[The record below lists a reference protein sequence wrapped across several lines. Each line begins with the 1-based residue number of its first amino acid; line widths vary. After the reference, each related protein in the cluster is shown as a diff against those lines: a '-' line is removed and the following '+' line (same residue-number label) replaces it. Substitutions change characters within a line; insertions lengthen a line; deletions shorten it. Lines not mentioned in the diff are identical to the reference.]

1 MPVVTHNFS
10 QGKMN
15 KDMDERLVPNGQY
28 REATNIQIA
37 TSDGSNV
44 GTAQTLL
51 GNIKRN
57 SIKQDSSDSYVYDVA
72 DTSTVVG
79 CISDPATDNIYYFVS
94 SGDLNNAEGSP
105 AISKDYIIQF
115 DTVARS
121 LKYVFVDIFKVKVTI
136 AQASTSS
143 QDFLYIPK
151 GSDVTNQAGGTHSAA
166 DFNFTGVRIG
176 MRVTGTLGDNTYNA
190 ADNIKVSDIIYNASN
205 SSYKIMLE
213 QNGTA
218 FTPPTGVDASDAIEF
233 ISPRVLNFNKNI
245 YITAINILD
254 DFLFWT
260 DNVSEPKKIS
270 ISRSIAGTGGLKS
283 TDGDATPLTG
293 FANANTSLTYKTF
306 NGSLPFFNTR
316 LVTKSGSLTL
326 GIYSVDILGTP
337 AIITRSDNKR
347 PVFVDESHVT
357 VIKPS
362 PTQAPIIDAFR
373 TSVPRVNSSGVEN
386 PLHGTLSNKSFFDD
400 DESLNNGDTISINLD
415 QGAHFENGDILKL
428 IRQSTATQG
437 PVEFED
443 YDILARV
450 ISSGVTDPDSIN
462 QNYVIEIISI
472 SNEISASDLTW
483 YVRIDP
489 GDTLFDFKFPRF
501 SYRYKFEDGEYSTFA
516 PFSAVAFLTGPY
528 DFIPEQGY
536 NLGMI
541 NQTKSLRIKGYHPQE
556 FDIPQDVVEIDI
568 LYKETNNPTV
578 YIVKTIKPS
587 DGHPM
592 WPDQGNSFSTTSR
605 GEIVLDTDTIYRT
618 VPSNQLLRP
627 YDNVPRLAQAQE
639 ISANRLIYG
648 NYLQNYT
655 VEKDPNL
662 IIGFESTNTSLVGG
676 DYAPPSVKSDR
687 LYEVGVVFSD
697 KYGRETPVISPKDS
711 TIKLPHAV
719 ADQRN
724 RLTVKFDSES
734 LTIPTWAEYFS
745 FYVKDSSDEYYNMTM
760 DRWYYTSDE
769 NIWLS
774 FPSSERNKITE
785 DSYITLKKNHGSNA
799 YADKKARYKV
809 IDISNEVPDE
819 VKTKRQNLGSIG
831 VFEGAD
837 NAATSAIGD
846 NLESG
851 YPSVGGTFIT
861 VTKTAFEDAFG
872 DNFQIKT
879 PENLQLRF
887 YGPNDNMASELY
899 VISNLSQIGDAAV
912 DGDYRL
918 KIENVFGPD
927 VEFILGESQQPADM
941 RADLVLTLFADD
953 TKMKAEYTGRF
964 FVKVFKDDLLE
975 QYIID
980 QTDSLDQQYEILAT
994 WGLRYLNN
1002 NGYWNAGVYSSSAL
1016 GVVPYNAKEWGAAT
1030 GTNFEVQHGFAGGSV
1045 TSGSIAHPGQHPTE
1059 HVWTNYTGDGF
1070 SSQSAYY
1077 WGGGAGTNS
1086 DDISDSFD
1094 AFGVKSGDL
1103 YYDIGSDDSIGPL
1116 SPLVGIGTGSNQTE
1130 AQEFWLG
1137 MAGLK
1142 DFFIDAC
1149 TAYSWTGKG
1158 NQSDYAPDD
1167 DTPGNNYTNQ
1177 YHKDGQS
1184 FDKPDT
1190 AAQEEGSVAP
1200 HFGTHQHLAGNTGYR
1215 RGQPS
1220 RGIWANGKCMDISWT
1235 GMGAGH
1241 QSGFLTNND
1250 FPIAHQLKD
1259 VQDANIYSAAWKFM
1273 RKLCTP
1279 GTRFRFQRD
1288 PDGQVY
1294 TTKSFHNFSAGSN
1307 EIGWS
1312 NQSNNPGHQYKEGN
1326 NFQNNGGT
1334 GFDGS
1339 IYFSGTNKYTG
1350 VFGIRNHWTSNENDQ
1365 YYGHNLRQ
1373 RWTIVVDPP
1382 IGSQGSKYSP
1392 IHGTDPD
1399 IVTSAD
1405 NPKFRRA
1412 LRHDA
1417 GVGTQP
1423 ASSSYPSDN
1432 RKDAIQIVRPFDD
1445 VNSDHFAS
1453 DAAVWETEPKE
1464 VPDLDIY
1471 YQASNLNPI
1480 YLSNKTKE
1488 NLVPIGSTFKINT
1501 WTEVPAELGLEG
1513 GSASSS
1519 TFTRSSVTHTV
1530 TQWTNEETISFSP
1543 ALGLLTPATSTP
1555 TNQYISKIKIER
1567 PDGSSVDVNLIS
1579 NIGPNSTSARLH
1591 GKKGTIQSKLLIS
1604 SEYKL
1609 PWSNCWSFGNGVE
1622 SDRVRDDFNAVQM
1635 DSGVKAST
1643 VLPGS
1648 LKEERRKHGMIWS
1661 GIYNSNSG
1669 VNDTNQFIQAE
1680 PITKD
1685 INPVYGSIQ
1694 RLYNRN
1700 TRLIIMCEDKILR
1713 AETNKDMLF
1722 NADGNSQVVASNKVI
1737 GSATAYQGNYGIG
1750 KNPESFAATPYNI
1763 YFTDV
1768 FRGHVLVL
1776 GGEGVRSIS
1785 DKGMRDYFADLF
1797 AKDVNKVVGSYDVK
1811 KGEYNIA
1818 VSKKVSP
1825 SQILPSEQAVVSFNE
1840 MSDGWTSFKTF
1851 YVSSTV
1857 GGATFFRTMEDGI
1870 SLNNKYYTFLNGH
1883 IWEHHVNETRNNFY
1897 GTQYTSD
1904 VTVIFN
1910 DGPESV
1916 KSWGAI
1922 AYEGTAGRITNFD
1935 TESSSS
1941 WLTGDYS
1948 SGYGLE
1954 TNSSITDGE
1963 YYNIEATTAGWY
1975 IDNIYTN
1982 LQECGEIEFKNK
1994 EGKYYGYPSGVTTA
2008 LTNLDE
2014 REFTVQGLGTASLAH
2029 SSPSLGESLTIT
2041 VANNTSTSYV
2051 GADGSGDIW
2060 DATAD

>member
-51 GNIKRN
+51 GNIKRDT
-57 SIKQDSSDSYVYDVA
+57 IKVDTAPGYVYDVA

-143 QDFLYIPK
+143 QEFLYIPK
-151 GSDVTNQAGGTHSAA
+151 GSDVTNQAGGTHLASA
-166 DFNFTGVRIG
+166 FNFTGVRIG
-176 MRVTGTLGDNTYNA
+176 MHVTGVLGDNTYSVT
-190 ADNIKVSDIIYNASN
+190 DDIRVSDIIYNAGN

-218 FTPPTGVDASDAIEF
+218 FTPPTGVDVGDAIEF
-233 ISPRVLNFNKNI
+233 VAPRVLNFNKNV

-270 ISRSIAGTGGLKS
+270 ISRSIAGTGGLRSSK
-283 TDGDATPLTG
+283 GDTSPLTG
-293 FANANTSLTYKTF
+293 FANANTSLSYMTF
-306 NGSLPFFNTR
+306 TGSLPFFNTR
-316 LVTKSGSLTL
+316 LVTRTGSMTL
-326 GIYSVDILGTP
+326 AGYSVDILGTP
-337 AIITRSDNKR
+337 AVITRNDNKR
-347 PVFVDESHVT
+347 PVFVDESHIT

-362 PTQAPIIDAFR
+362 PTQAPVIDAFR

-386 PLHGTLSNKSFFDD
+386 PLHGTISNKSFFVDNQP
-400 DESLNNGDTISINLD
+400 LNNGDTTSFALD
-415 QGAHFENGDILKL
+415 QGAHFKNGDRLKL
-428 IRQSTATQG
+428 VRQSASTQG
-437 PVEFED
+437 PIEFED

-450 ISSGVTDPDSIN
+450 TSNGTTDPDSLHSGYN
-462 QNYVIEIISI
+462 IEIISM
-472 SNEISASDLTW
+472 SSEVSSDDLTW

-655 VEKDPNL
+655 VEKDPKL
-662 IIGFESTNTSLVGG
+662 IVGFESINTSLIGG

-697 KYGRETPVISPKDS
+697 KYGRETPVISSKES
-711 TIKLPHAV
+711 TVKVPHAV
-719 ADQRN
+719 ADKRN
-724 RLTVKFDSES
+724 RLTVKFDIEN
-734 LTIPTWAEYFS
+734 LVIPSWAEYFS

-819 VKTKRQNLGSIG
+819 VKTTRQNLGSID
-831 VFEGAD
+831 VFEGAT
-837 NAATSAIGD
+837 AAFDAAIGD
-846 NLESG
+846 DLESG
-851 YPSVGGTFIT
+851 YPAIGATFIT
-861 VTKTAFEDAFG
+861 VDRTYFEDAFG
-872 DNFQIKT
+872 DNLQIKT
-879 PENLQLRF
+879 PDNLQLRF
-887 YGPNDNMASELY
+887 YGPTDNMASELY
-899 VISNLSQIGDAAV
+899 PITNLSQIGDEN
-912 DGDYRL
+912 GDYRL
-918 KIENVFGPD
+918 KIEGMFGPD
-927 VEFILGESQQPADM
+927 VEFILGSQQNPELM
-941 RADLVLTLFADD
+941 RSDLVLTLFADD
-953 TKMKAEYTGRF
+953 TKMKPEYTGRF
-964 FVKVFKDDLLE
+964 FVKIFKDDLLE

-1002 NGYWNAGVYSSSAL
+1002 NGYWNAGIYGSSAL

-1030 GTNFEVQHGFAGGSV
+1030 GTNFEILHGFAGAIGS
-1045 TSGSIAHPGQHPTE
+1045 TLAHPGQHPTE

-1070 SSQSAYY
+1070 SDQTAYY
-1077 WGGGAGTNS
+1077 WGGGSGSTS
-1086 DDISDSFD
+1086 DDANDNFD
-1094 AFGVKSGDL
+1094 VFGVRAGDL
-1103 YYDIGSDDSIGPL
+1103 YSDLGGGTSSASDDIGPL
-1116 SPLVGIGTGSNQTE
+1116 SPLVGIGSGSNQSDAE
-1130 AQEFWLG
+1130 EFWLG

-1167 DTPGNNYTNQ
+1167 DTPGNNYTNKE
-1177 YHKDGQS
+1177 HKDGQS
-1184 FDKPDT
+1184 FDKSET
-1190 AAQEEGSVAP
+1190 AAQEEDSVAP

-1220 RGIWANGKCMDISWT
+1220 RGIWANGECMDISWT

-1241 QSGFLTNND
+1241 TGGTLNNND

-1259 VQDANIYSAAWKFM
+1259 VQDSNIYSAAWKFM

-1312 NQSNNPGHQYKEGN
+1312 NQSNNPGHDKAEN
-1326 NFQNNGGT
+1326 NNYNGSDT

-1350 VFGIRNHWTSNENDQ
+1350 VFGIRNHWTNNQNDQ

-1382 IGSQGSKYSP
+1382 IGSQGSKYNP
-1392 IHGTDPD
+1392 IHGTDPN
-1399 IVTSAD
+1399 IVTSTDDA
-1405 NPKFRRA
+1405 KFRRA

-1417 GVGTQP
+1417 GMGAQP
-1423 ASSSYPSDN
+1423 ANSSYPTDN

-1480 YLSNKTKE
+1480 YITDKTKE
-1488 NLVPIGSTFKINT
+1488 NVIPIGSTFTTKSYQLFQDAT
-1501 WTEVPAELGLEG
+1501 LDPELQ
-1513 GSASSS
+1513 
-1519 TFTRSSVTHTV
+1519 VITHTV
-1530 TQWTNEETISFSP
+1530 TSWSGTNEITF
-1543 ALGLLTPATSTP
+1543 TPATSGINAYFPSSGVSQNTG
-1555 TNQYISKIKIER
+1555 TQNNITVER
-1567 PDGSSVDVNLIS
+1567 PDGSNLNLHLIGTTGNGNTTLKVKGTRGTALSSQLIS
-1579 NIGPNSTSARLH
+1579 R
-1591 GKKGTIQSKLLIS
+1591 
-1604 SEYKL
+1604 EYKL
-1609 PWSNCWSFGNGVE
+1609 PWSNCWAFGNGVE
-1622 SDRVRDDFNAVQM
+1622 SDRIRDDFNAVQM
-1635 DSGVKAST
+1635 DTGVKAST
-1643 VLPGS
+1643 VLPGT

-1700 TRLIIMCEDKILR
+1700 TRLIILCEDKILR

-1763 YFTDV
+1763 YFADV

-1776 GGEGVRSIS
+1776 SGEGVRSIS
-1785 DKGMRDYFADLF
+1785 NKGMRDYFADLF
-1797 AKDVNKVVGSYDVK
+1797 AKDVDKVVGSYDVK

-1818 VSKKVSP
+1818 VSKKVSA

-1851 YVSSTV
+1851 YVSSTI
-1857 GGATFFRTMEDGI
+1857 GGNTFFRTMEDGI

-1883 IWEHHVNETRNNFY
+1883 IWEHHENETRNNFY

-1910 DGPESV
+1910 DNPESV